1 MARRRRNLRWK
12 DIARMTSAE
21 NEPALFLVRHGETEW
36 NSAGRFQGAKDSTLT
51 PRGREQ
57 TRSAGRTLAAMVA
70 VKAPLRAYVSPL
82 GRARETASLISQYVK
97 LDIHIEQRVAEIS
110 LGCWDGMSMYEIDA
124 EFPGALSGS
133 KPHDWYFRS
142 PDGEKFED
150 AYARVEDW
158 LREACA
164 PALVVTHGLTSRLI
178 RGAYEQL
185 SKQDMLLLPVP
196 QDGFYQLKSGHA
208 EFVQSA

>member
-1 MARRRRNLRWK
+1 
-12 DIARMTSAE
+12 MTPAA

-36 NSAGRFQGAKDSTLT
+36 NSAGRFQGAKDSPLT
-51 PRGREQ
+51 DRGRQ
-57 TRSAGRTLAAMVA
+57 QAQSAGRTLAAMVTGR
-70 VKAPLRAYVSPL
+70 APLRAYVSPL

-97 LDIHIEQRVAEIS
+97 LDIHIEQRVAEVS

-150 AYARVEDW
+150 AYARTTDW

-164 PALVVTHGLTSRLI
+164 PAIVVTHGLASRLI

-196 QDGFYQLKSGHA
+196 QDGFYQLKNGHS

>member
-1 MARRRRNLRWK
+1 
-12 DIARMTSAE
+12 MTPAA

-36 NSAGRFQGAKDSTLT
+36 NSAGRFQGAKDSPLT
-51 PRGREQ
+51 DRGRQ
-57 TRSAGRTLAAMVA
+57 QAQSAGRTLTAMVA
-70 VKAPLRAYVSPL
+70 GRAPLRAYVSPL

-97 LDIHIEQRVAEIS
+97 LDVQIEQRVAEIS

-124 EFPGALSGS
+124 EFPGALKGS
-133 KPHDWYFRS
+133 RPHDWYFRS

-150 AYARVEDW
+150 AYARIADW

-164 PALVVTHGLTSRLI
+164 PAIVVTHGLASRLI

-196 QDGFYQLKSGHA
+196 QDGFYQLKNGHS